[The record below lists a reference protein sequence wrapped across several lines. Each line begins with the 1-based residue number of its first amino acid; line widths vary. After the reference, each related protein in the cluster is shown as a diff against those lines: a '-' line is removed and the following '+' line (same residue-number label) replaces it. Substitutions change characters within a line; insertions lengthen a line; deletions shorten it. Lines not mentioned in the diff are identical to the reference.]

1 MLLTGKYTLHE
12 KLGLGWSG
20 PFSSNIFMES
30 SDVNKEELM
39 EEIDSVEVWSVFNRM
54 WVDERIQESFKAE
67 EISEADKKELYS
79 YVADLMDGPPY

>member
-1 MLLTGKYTLHE
+1 
-12 KLGLGWSG
+12 
-20 PFSSNIFMES
+20 
-30 SDVNKEELM
+30 M